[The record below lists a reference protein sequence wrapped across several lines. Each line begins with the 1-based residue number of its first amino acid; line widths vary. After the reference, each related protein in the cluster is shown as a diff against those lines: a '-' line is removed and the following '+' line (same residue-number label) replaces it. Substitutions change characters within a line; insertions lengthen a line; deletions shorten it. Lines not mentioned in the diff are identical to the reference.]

1 MHPIF
6 RISGRAPATS
16 AVASARTL
24 RVHWGGRVALFGL
37 AVAAL
42 AATGCYRPDNAHP
55 TITGKEMFR
64 ACNSCHGEHG
74 EGNPAIQ
81 APAIAG
87 LPDWYVEAQ
96 VTKFRSG
103 LRGAHPDD
111 YEGLRMRPMSRQM
124 MNPEEIKAVT
134 RYVASLPVQK
144 SKKML
149 EGGDATAGA
158 ASYATC
164 IACHGVK
171 GEGNVATKGPPLAQM
186 QDWYM
191 LAQLKKFKSG
201 IRGANPND
209 TTGSTMRAMSAVML
223 DEQMMKNVI
232 AHIGTLN
239 P

>member
-1 MHPIF
+1 MHPTV
-6 RISGRAPATS
+6 RI
-16 AVASARTL
+16 
-24 RVHWGGRVALFGL
+24 ALCL
-37 AVAAL
+37 AAL
-42 AATGCYRPDNAHP
+42 SVTGCYRPDGATP

-64 ACNSCHGEHG
+64 ACSACHGEHAQ
-74 EGNPAIQ
+74 GNPTIQ

-87 LPDWYVEAQ
+87 LPDWYVESQ
-96 VTKFRSG
+96 ISKFRTG
-103 LRGAHPDD
+103 VRGAHPDD

-124 MNPEEIKAVT
+124 MNPDEVRAVT
-134 RYVASLPVQK
+134 RYVASLPHAK
-144 SKKML
+144 TKALL
-149 EGGDATAGA
+149 EGGDAKAGVQ
-158 ASYATC
+158 SYATC

-171 GEGNVATKGPPLAQM
+171 GEGNVATKGPPLANM

-191 LAQLKKFKSG
+191 LAQLKKFKAG

-209 TTGSTMRAMSAVML
+209 TTGNTMRAMSAVML